1 MLILALVLTA
11 ALAFLPAGERGNEI
25 NTVMSAA
32 RAGAS
37 RAITELSMQYGCA
50 IDITELNFDG
60 GNITIYLTAS
70 VGGPPDATISDEVRN
85 EALRYIHQAVRGTF
99 QENAESVKTQN
110 YTYDVSVSITRVM
123 K

>member
-1 MLILALVLTA
+1 MLILAMVLTA
-11 ALAFLPAGERGNEI
+11 VLAFLPAGERSNEI

-37 RAITELSMQYGCA
+37 RAITELSMQYSCT

-70 VGGPPDATISDEVRN
+70 VWGPLDATISNGVRN
-85 EALRYIHQAVRGTF
+85 EALSYIHQALRGTF
-99 QENAESVKTQN
+99 PENAGPVKTQN